1 MGFLRVTSPLWGFP
15 QIDLRIRI
23 NKSKKGGKGAGVVS
37 TDVCLNIKTIL
48 NTGNKGKNRMDL
60 SAYFQALEYVL
71 MTSTFIALILIFL
84 YMFHGRE
91 DEETTEKA

>member
-1 MGFLRVTSPLWGFP
+1 
-15 QIDLRIRI
+15 
-23 NKSKKGGKGAGVVS
+23 
-37 TDVCLNIKTIL
+37 
-48 NTGNKGKNRMDL
+48 MDL

-91 DEETTEKA
+91 DEENNEKA